1 MLDALV
7 YKVGMQ
13 VDMKNT
19 PTMENVCEKL
29 ILNFIPKW
37 VQYKLEWRDS
47 TRTGVP
53 AAVSTW

>member
-7 YKVGMQ
+7 HKVGMQ

-29 ILNFIPKW
+29 ILNFILKHNVWTTKFCGGKTSFPNG
-37 VQYKLEWRDS
+37 YNIN
-47 TRTGVP
+47 
-53 AAVSTW
+53 